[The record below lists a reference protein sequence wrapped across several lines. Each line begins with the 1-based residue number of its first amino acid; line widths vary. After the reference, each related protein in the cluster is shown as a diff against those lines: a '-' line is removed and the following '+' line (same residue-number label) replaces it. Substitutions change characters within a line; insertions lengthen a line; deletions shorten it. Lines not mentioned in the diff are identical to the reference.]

1 MRGGIPPDGAPR
13 ALLPD
18 PASLAGTAV
27 VALAV
32 AWLPGQARA
41 GAIRAWLA
49 WGVLP
54 LTVAL
59 LPGARAVP
67 PRRWLP
73 WAGLAVLAL
82 ARAPGSADPGGG
94 LAAWMTH
101 SGWIAALALGSL
113 VASPGAAA
121 PGLARPAALAGALAA
136 VPGLAVPGGAFG
148 NPDLLA
154 GFLVGTLVLTAG
166 GLGGGGGRRAGERA
180 GLGAA
185 AALQAG
191 AILASGSLG
200 ALVAAGA
207 GAAAWGMAWV
217 GCRPGGRRAAAAL
230 AAGAGVVSLGALSL
244 PTVADHVRGR
254 LHLAGISWEVA
265 RGALPLGTGPGAF
278 HAAFLE
284 AQAARIAARPE
295 AAALWTNADHAHHE
309 GLQALAEHGP
319 LGLALLLVPVLA
331 ALVRPRPGPAW
342 AAVVAYG
349 VLGSVSPVLWE
360 PGSAFLAC
368 LAVGICLG
376 PAGEPPGEAPET
388 GPGLR
393 SRWGRPA
400 AVAAA
405 LLALALATSDLAAD
419 RLLARGVRLGD
430 PALLRDA
437 ARLALRPARA
447 LQYRA
452 SALMALEPEGAAAL
466 AEEAVRRD
474 PSPRALL
481 VVGNAWIQAGR
492 PDRALPPLLRAV
504 RLHPRFF
511 AGHFTLALAYADAGD
526 PLAAR
531 RHATRARSLRP
542 GDPRLDRLPR

>member
-1 MRGGIPPDGAPR
+1 MRGGIPPARAPH
-13 ALLPD
+13 ALPPD
-18 PASLAGTAV
+18 PAALAGAAL

-41 GAIRAWLA
+41 GAVRAWLA

-54 LTVAL
+54 LAVAL

-67 PRRWLP
+67 ARRWLP

-94 LAAWMTH
+94 LAAWVTH

-113 VASPGAAA
+113 VASPGPAT

-154 GFLVGTLVLTAG
+154 GFLVGTLALTAG
-166 GLGGGGGRRAGERA
+166 GLGRGGCRRPGERLA
-180 GLGAA
+180 LGAA
-185 AALQAG
+185 AALQVG
-191 AILASGSLG
+191 AMVASGSLG
-200 ALVAAGA
+200 ARVAAGA
-207 GAAAWGMAWV
+207 GAAAWGIAWV
-217 GCRPGGRRAAAAL
+217 GCRPGGRRAAVAL
-230 AAGAGVVSLGALSL
+230 AAGAGAASLGVLAL

-284 AQAARIAARPE
+284 AQAVRIAARPE

-309 GLQALAEHGP
+309 GLQVLAEHGP
-319 LGLALLLVPVLA
+319 LGLALLLAPVLA

-349 VLGSVSPVLWE
+349 VLGSVSPVLRE
-360 PGSAFLAC
+360 PGSALLAC
-368 LAVGICLG
+368 LAVGTCLG
-376 PAGEPPGEAPET
+376 PPGTAPEA

-393 SRWGRPA
+393 PRWGRPA
-400 AVAAA
+400 ALAAA
-405 LLALALATSDLAAD
+405 VLALALATSDLAAD

-481 VVGNAWIQAGR
+481 LVGNAWLQADR

-531 RHATRARSLRP
+531 RHAARARSLRP